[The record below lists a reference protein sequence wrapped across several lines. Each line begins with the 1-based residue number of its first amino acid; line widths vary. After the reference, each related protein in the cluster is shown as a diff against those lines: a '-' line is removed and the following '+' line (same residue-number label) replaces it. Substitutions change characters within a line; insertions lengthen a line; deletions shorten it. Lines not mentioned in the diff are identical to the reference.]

1 MSTRRFLATAALAVT
16 VALLPSSRAMSA
28 LGGDLDGQ
36 ATDTCTPLTQTG
48 VSYLNPDGTTSSVAT
63 PGAAVRTT
71 YTTQQGATIVSIA
84 APEGFDP
91 SQADATTLQTF
102 GIPARPTDPQ
112 VLRDWLAVWGHP
124 LKADHSP
131 DRMCQHQKSNA
142 TLRSNN

>member
-1 MSTRRFLATAALAVT
+1 MRTHTFLATAALALT
-16 VALLPSSRAMSA
+16 VALLPSSSATSA

-36 ATDTCTPLTQTG
+36 GTDTCTPLTQTG
-48 VSYLNPDGTTSSVAT
+48 VSFLNPDGTTSIVAT

-71 YTTQQGATIVSIA
+71 YTTKQGSTIVSIA
-84 APEGFDP
+84 PPDGFDP

-112 VLRDWLAVWGHP
+112 VLRDWLAVWGQP

-131 DRMCQHQKSNA
+131 GRMCQHQKSNP
-142 TLRSNN
+142 TSRSNN